1 MPSTPLY
8 LSFILPLVLASCTSI
23 PASSTCPK
31 STPGECQS
39 MGAVNALVD
48 QGVFDETVVVKK
60 TKRNIKKNSPSAVNT
75 TSRTAQS
82 PAAAINDLDA
92 PRRSPETVLK
102 IWFAAY
108 EDGAGN
114 YVSEHTVF
122 TVVQASYW
130 HNNPAS
136 ITRITEEA
144 LLTPSLVRNHA

>member
-8 LSFILPLVLASCTSI
+8 LSFILPLILASCASI

-39 MGAVNALVD
+39 MGAVNDLVD
-48 QGVFDETVVVKK
+48 QGVFDKTVVAKK
-60 TKRNIKKNSPSAVNT
+60 AKRNIKKNSPSTVNT
-75 TSRTAQS
+75 KARTSKPATA
-82 PAAAINDLDA
+82 PINDIDI
-92 PRRSPETVLK
+92 PERTPETVLK

-108 EDGAGN
+108 EDSSGN
-114 YVSEHTVF
+114 YISEHTVF

-136 ITRITEEA
+136 ITHIAEEA
-144 LLTPSLVRNHA
+144 LLTPSLVPNHA